1 MNDQFQILSD
11 FKGFGNPNGKIWFV
25 GLEEA
30 ADFNETNFDK
40 ILESYSK
47 ECIPAE
53 KGSIKQDAEKHGNSY
68 TKVYDVMSKIM
79 TGLSPTTDWKTYRN
93 NLLLTKDGN
102 EFQMNLYPIGKKSL
116 NTWHDEFCQQR
127 FGFKTKQ
134 EYLTKVRADRF
145 PRLYDYW
152 KQNAPDF
159 TICFGIGNI
168 DDFKKA
174 FRLSTEI
181 QLKESNSSIFPK
193 ERTLITPFF
202 DNRNMSSD
210 RISKTVKTIKEYIH

>member
-30 ADFNETNFDK
+30 ANFETDFDK
-40 ILESYSK
+40 ILESYST
-47 ECIPAE
+47 EYIPAE
-53 KGSIKQDAEKHGNSY
+53 KGSIQKDAKKYGNSY

-79 TGLSPTTDWKTYRN
+79 TGLFPTTDWKTYRN

-102 EFQMNLYPIGKKSL
+102 EFQMNLYPLGKKSL
-116 NTWHDEFCQQR
+116 NTWNEFYQR
-127 FGFKTKQ
+127 QFEFKNKQ
-134 EYLTKVRADRF
+134 EYLLKVQTDRF
-145 PRLYDYW
+145 PNLYNFW
-152 KQNAPDF
+152 KMNQPNF

-168 DDFKKA
+168 YNFKKA
-174 FRLSTEI
+174 FQLNTVI
-181 QLKESNSSIFPK
+181 QLKESNSFIFPK

-210 RISKTVKTIKEYIH
+210 RISKIVKTIKEYIH

>member
-11 FKGFGNPNGKIWFV
+11 FKGYGNPNGKIWFV

-47 ECIPAE
+47 EYIPAE
-53 KGSIKQDAEKHGNSY
+53 KGSIQQDAKEYGNSY

-93 NLLLTKDGN
+93 NLLLTKEGN

-116 NTWHDEFCQQR
+116 NTWHDEIYQQQ

-174 FRLSTEI
+174 FRLSTEFE
-181 QLKESNSSIFPK
+181 LKESKSFLFSTEK
-193 ERTLITPFF
+193 VLITSFF
-202 DNRNMSSD
+202 DNRNMGQE
-210 RISKTVKTIKEYIH
+210 RINKTVNTINENN